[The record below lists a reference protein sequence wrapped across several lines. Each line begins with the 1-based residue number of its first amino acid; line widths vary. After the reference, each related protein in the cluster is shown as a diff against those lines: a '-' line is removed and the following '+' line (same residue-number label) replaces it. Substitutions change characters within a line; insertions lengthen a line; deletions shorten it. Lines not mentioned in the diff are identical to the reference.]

1 MDTSGTPLTRLA
13 ILISGRGSNCMA
25 IIRAVRDG
33 RLPNCEV
40 AVVVSNI
47 PGAPGI
53 EAARALGVPVVVLE
67 GRGREQRDH
76 EDAILTLLRK
86 FRIDL
91 VCLAGY
97 MRVLSAVFV
106 REWAGKLV
114 NIHPSLL
121 PSFPG
126 LHAQRKALDYGATVT
141 GCTVHFVDESVDG
154 GIIILQRVIE
164 ILPEDTE
171 ATLSTRL
178 LDEEHVAYVEA
189 IGRVLSGEYEGVGR
203 RYLPRAVARS

>member
-1 MDTSGTPLTRLA
+1 MDSPTTPHTRIA
-13 ILISGRGSNCMA
+13 ILISGRGSNCLA

-33 RLPNCEV
+33 RLSNCEV

-53 EAARALGVPVVVLE
+53 DAARALGVPVVVLE
-67 GRGREQRDH
+67 GRGREQREH

-91 VCLAGY
+91 ICLAGY

-106 REWAGKLV
+106 REWAGKLL

-121 PSFPG
+121 PAFPG

-154 GIIILQRVIE
+154 GIIILQRTID
-164 ILPEDTE
+164 ILPQDTE
-171 ATLSTRL
+171 ATLSLRL
-178 LDEEHVAYVEA
+178 LDEEHVAYIEA
-189 IGRVLSGEYEGVGR
+189 IARVLSGNYEPTGR
-203 RYLPRAVARS
+203 RYLPRTIS